1 MPVGQW
7 NVRLLASTYRRVE
20 NDQLTMELYGKVD
33 DGRSITVRYTGF
45 EPYFDLVEP
54 TPAVIEQLRKD
65 PDVRRVEE
73 ISLFYKGKL
82 RPSAKVYVRFPW
94 LVPDFR
100 SRLRRDFD
108 VLAADIPFHHRFAY
122 DYDIGS
128 CIRAY
133 GKESVGE
140 YRTDLIVDMDHT
152 EDGKAPRFENLP
164 PFNPDL
170 RVLSFDIENSIK
182 EGTILTICY
191 VIREGGE
198 LRNGP
203 PITGDERTIIDEFTR
218 VIQEEDPDVITGYN
232 IDNYDIPTVMERAK
246 LARAGKL
253 AWGRDLSEPRKVG
266 LRGWR
271 ITGRLVVDAWW
282 AAKMQ
287 LRPKQETLNHVA
299 KLTLGEEKLDVEPSK
314 MDEEWERDRDKVMRY
329 CLKDAELALR
339 ILEYVGSVRRTMD
352 LAAVS
357 KLPMEDVQTS
367 GNSTLIDSILIREAD
382 RVPPP
387 YGPVGVPLTGN
398 FDDDEEAIEG
408 GYVHTIEPGLYH
420 WVIVLDFKSMYP
432 SLIINKNICFTTLSD
447 DGPVVSPSGARFLSK
462 DQREGLLPKILKD
475 LMGQRDDIKRRM
487 KQTKDPDEFRYYDG
501 LQNAVKILMNAVYGV
516 FASSFYRFTDRNI
529 GSAITS
535 FARETVK
542 TLIARLEEDGINVVY
557 GDSITADRFVTIL
570 NPEGMVQIKNIEEL
584 FIENRK
590 EVTKR
595 GEKEIVPL
603 QGYRAL
609 SMLPSGES
617 TWSEIKEIIKHRTDK
632 KIYRVDQKYGE
643 SITTEDHSFLTW
655 QENDLVETKP
665 NDMLEKSMVRV
676 EKIPPVKKVESLDMY
691 ELLKHYSYETIYK
704 GFIKKSE
711 LKKDDEHVWF
721 NWTERK
727 NPIKLK
733 RYIITG
739 TPEFEALCRIL
750 GAYIAEGS
758 SSTIE
763 TTSRNGASI
772 ASTDRTW
779 LEQLCNDYYLLFSG
793 TKACI
798 IRSSKGTRRLA
809 YNNDCVEATVLY
821 EDHTHKLQM
830 MNQMAAVFFKGLCGQ
845 RSDRKKL
852 PDFIF
857 HVDNGYKRI
866 LLEEMI
872 KGDGSRITNKN
883 LPYSDEYKKS
893 FFKYETRSLQL
904 ACGISLLLNQLDE
917 KYTMRYRERKN
928 TYIITRTHNHYN
940 KKLWSKIREEKYDGY
955 VYDLSVEGTHA
966 FVDSCGQILL
976 HNTDSLFL
984 QSPFH
989 DLDGTV
995 KFGTEISERFSREI
1009 SQMEFQ
1015 KVLEPLFSHGKKKR
1029 YVGRSVWP
1037 DNELLIRGY
1046 ETRRTDAFDLQSE
1059 VLMSVFEKI
1068 LDEKT
1073 EEAVKIARENVQK
1086 AMDCKVPIESLVISR
1101 TCKSFNSYKDP
1112 DSQANVQAARK
1123 LMAMGYEFVPGMK
1136 VSWIVTD
1143 SRKTPQEVE
1152 PFVSGRRFEHRPD
1165 CRYYAERVA
1174 QTAARATE
1182 VFGWGE
1188 KDLLTGSQQVT
1199 LFDTSFAGGSDPGTK
1214 KKEPESKR
1222 SSKKPDLR
1230 DFM

>member
-1 MPVGQW
+1 MPLGQW
-7 NVRLLASTYRRVE
+7 DVRLLAATYRRVE
-20 NDQLTMELYGKVD
+20 NDQLCMELYGKLE
-33 DGRSITVRYTGF
+33 DGRSIIVRYTGF

-54 TPAVIEQLRKD
+54 TPAAIEQLRKD
-65 PDVRRVEE
+65 PDVRRVED

-100 SRLRRDFD
+100 SRLRREFD
-108 VLAADIPFHHRFAY
+108 VLAADIPFHYRFFY

-128 CIRAY
+128 CIRVW
-133 GKESVGE
+133 GKEGVGE
-140 YRTDLIVDMDHT
+140 YRTDLVVDMDKT
-152 EDGKAPRFENLP
+152 EGGDPRFENLP

-170 RVLSFDIENSIK
+170 KVLSFDIENAIK
-182 EGTILTICY
+182 DGTILTICY
-191 VIREGGE
+191 VVREGST

-203 PITGDERTIIDEFTR
+203 PISGDERDIIDAFTK

-246 LARAGKL
+246 LVKAGKL
-253 AWGRDLSEPRKVG
+253 AWGRDFSEPRKVG
-266 LRGWR
+266 ARGWR
-271 ITGRLVVDAWW
+271 IAGRLVVDAWW

-299 KLTLGEEKLDVEPSK
+299 KMCLGEEKLDVEPSK
-314 MDEEWERDRDKVMRY
+314 MDEEWERDSDKVMRY

-367 GNSTLIDSILIREAD
+367 GSSTLIDSILIREAD
-382 RVPPP
+382 RVPAP

-432 SLIINKNICFTTLSD
+432 SLIIHKNICFTTLSD
-447 DGPVVSPSGARFLSK
+447 EGTIVSPSGARFLSK
-462 DQREGLLPKILKD
+462 DQREGLLPKILED
-475 LMGQRDDIKRRM
+475 LMAQRDDIKRKM
-487 KQTKDPDEFRYYDG
+487 KATKDPDEYRYYDG

-542 TLIARLEEDGINVVY
+542 TLISRLEEGGRKVVY

-570 NPEGMVQIKNIEEL
+570 DPEGTVRIKNIEEL
-584 FIENRK
+584 FIENK
-590 EVTKR
+590 KNVTKR

-603 QGYRAL
+603 QGYKAL

-617 TWSEIKEIIKHRTDK
+617 AWSEIKEIIKHRADK
-632 KIYRVDQKYGE
+632 KVYRVGQKFGE
-643 SITTEDHSFLTW
+643 SMTTEDHSFMTW
-655 QENDLVETKP
+655 QDDQLVRTKP
-665 NDMLEKSMVRV
+665 IDMLEKSMVRV
-676 EKIPPVKKVESLDMY
+676 EEIPPVKKIETLDMY
-691 ELLKHYSYETIYK
+691 ELLKHYWYETVYK
-704 GFIKKSE
+704 GSIKKSE

-721 NWTERK
+721 NWTTRK

-733 RYIITG
+733 RFIEVG

-763 TTSRNGASI
+763 TTTRNGASI
-772 ASTDRTW
+772 SSSDKTW
-779 LEQLCNDYYLLFSG
+779 LEQLQKDYYLLFSG
-793 TKACI
+793 ATACI
-798 IRSSKGTRRLA
+798 IRSAKGTRKLT
-809 YNNDCVEATVLY
+809 YTNDHGEVTVLY

-845 RSDRKKL
+845 KSDRKKL

-857 HVDNGYKRI
+857 HVEDRYKRI

-872 KGDGSRITNKN
+872 EGDGSRITNKN

-904 ACGISLLLNQLDE
+904 ACGISLLLNQMKE
-917 KYTMRYRERKN
+917 KYTMRYRERKH
-928 TYIITRTHNHYN
+928 TYCITRTHDHYTN
-940 KKLWSKIREEKYDGY
+940 VLKSKIREEEYDGY

-976 HNTDSLFL
+976 HNTDSLFV
-984 QSPFH
+984 QSPYH

-995 KFGTEISERFSREI
+995 KYGKDISEKFSREI

-1037 DNELLIRGY
+1037 DQELLIRGY

-1059 VLMSVFEKI
+1059 VLMAVFEKI

-1073 EEAVKIARENVQK
+1073 EDAVKIARENVQR

-1143 SRKTPQEVE
+1143 SKKTPQEVE
-1152 PFVSGRRFEHRPD
+1152 PYVSGRKFEHRPD

-1199 LFDTSFAGGSDPGTK
+1199 LFDSAFAGGSDTGSK
-1214 KKEPESKR
+1214 KKEPGNKKAVR
-1222 SSKKPDLR
+1222 KPDLR

>member
-1 MPVGQW
+1 MGQW
-7 NVRLLASTYRRVE
+7 DVRLLAATYRRAD
-20 NDQLTMELYGKVD
+20 NDQLTIEMYGTLD

-45 EPYFDLVEP
+45 EPYFDVVEP
-54 TPAVIEQLRKD
+54 TAEAVEKLRRD
-65 PDVRRVEE
+65 PDVRRVED
-73 ISLFYKGKL
+73 ISLFYKGRL
-82 RPSAKVYVRFPW
+82 RRSAKVYVRFPW

-108 VLAADIPFHHRFAY
+108 VLAADIPFHHRFIY
-122 DYDIGS
+122 DFDIGS
-128 CIRAY
+128 CIRVF
-133 GKESVGE
+133 GKEGVGE
-140 YRTDLIVDMDHT
+140 YRTDLIVDM
-152 EDGKAPRFENLP
+152 EMADGAPRFQNLP

-170 RVLSFDIENSIK
+170 KVLSFDIENAIK
-182 EGTILTICY
+182 DGTILTVCY
-191 VIREGGE
+191 VIREGSGQ
-198 LRNGP
+198 LRGGA
-203 PITGDERTIIDEFTR
+203 PISGDERTIIDEFTR

-246 LARAGKL
+246 LVKAGKL

-271 ITGRLVVDAWW
+271 LNGRLVVDAWW
-282 AAKMQ
+282 AAKIH

-314 MDEEWERDRDKVMRY
+314 MDEEWDRDREKVMRY

-339 ILEYVGSVRRTMD
+339 ILEYVGSLRRTMD

-382 RVPPP
+382 RVPAP

-432 SLIINKNICFTTLSD
+432 SLIIHKNICFTTLND
-447 DGPVVSPSGARFLSK
+447 EGTIVAPNGARFLSK
-462 DQREGLLPKILKD
+462 EQREGLLPRILQD
-475 LMGQRDDIKRRM
+475 LMAQRDDIKRKM
-487 KQTKDPDEFRYYDG
+487 KATTDPDEFRYYDG

-529 GSAITS
+529 GSAITA

-542 TLIARLEEDGINVVY
+542 TLISRLEEEGINVVY
-557 GDSITADRFVTIL
+557 GD
-570 NPEGMVQIKNIEEL
+570 
-584 FIENRK
+584 
-590 EVTKR
+590 
-595 GEKEIVPL
+595 
-603 QGYRAL
+603 
-609 SMLPSGES
+609 
-617 TWSEIKEIIKHRTDK
+617 
-632 KIYRVDQKYGE
+632 
-643 SITTEDHSFLTW
+643 
-655 QENDLVETKP
+655 
-665 NDMLEKSMVRV
+665 
-676 EKIPPVKKVESLDMY
+676 
-691 ELLKHYSYETIYK
+691 
-704 GFIKKSE
+704 
-711 LKKDDEHVWF
+711 
-721 NWTERK
+721 
-727 NPIKLK
+727 
-733 RYIITG
+733 
-739 TPEFEALCRIL
+739 
-750 GAYIAEGS
+750 
-758 SSTIE
+758 
-763 TTSRNGASI
+763 
-772 ASTDRTW
+772 
-779 LEQLCNDYYLLFSG
+779 
-793 TKACI
+793 
-798 IRSSKGTRRLA
+798 
-809 YNNDCVEATVLY
+809 
-821 EDHTHKLQM
+821 
-830 MNQMAAVFFKGLCGQ
+830 
-845 RSDRKKL
+845 
-852 PDFIF
+852 
-857 HVDNGYKRI
+857 
-866 LLEEMI
+866 
-872 KGDGSRITNKN
+872 
-883 LPYSDEYKKS
+883 
-893 FFKYETRSLQL
+893 
-904 ACGISLLLNQLDE
+904 
-917 KYTMRYRERKN
+917 
-928 TYIITRTHNHYN
+928 
-940 KKLWSKIREEKYDGY
+940 
-955 VYDLSVEGTHA
+955 
-966 FVDSCGQILL
+966 
-976 HNTDSLFL
+976 TDSLFL
-984 QSPFH
+984 QSPYNN
-989 DLDGTV
+989 LDDTV

-1046 ETRRTDAFDLQSE
+1046 ETRRTDAFDLQSS

-1068 LDEKT
+1068 LDERT

-1123 LMAMGYEFVPGMK
+1123 LMAMGYDFVPGMK

-1152 PFVSGRRFEHRPD
+1152 PYVSGRKFEHRPD

-1199 LFDTSFAGGSDPGTK
+1199 LFDTSFAGGSEPRAK
-1214 KKEPESKR
+1214 KKEPEQKST
-1222 SSKKPDLR
+1222 KKKMDLR

>member
-1 MPVGQW
+1 MTLGQW
-7 NVRLLASTYRRVE
+7 DVRLLAATYRRVE
-20 NDQLTMELYGKVD
+20 NDQLAMELYGKLD
-33 DGRSITVRYTGF
+33 DGRSVTVRYVGF

-54 TPAVIEQLRKD
+54 TPSVIEQLKKD

-82 RPSAKVYVRFPW
+82 RPSAKVFVRFPW

-108 VLAADIPFHHRFAY
+108 VLAADIPFHHRFFY

-128 CIRAY
+128 CIRVH
-133 GKESVGE
+133 GREGVGE
-140 YRTDLIVDMDHT
+140 YRTDLVVDMDKT
-152 EDGKAPRFENLP
+152 ENGKGPRFENLP

-170 RVLSFDIENSIK
+170 KVLSFDIENAIK
-182 EGTILTICY
+182 DGTILTICY
-191 VIREGGE
+191 VIREGGK
-198 LRNGP
+198 LRGGP
-203 PITGDERTIIDEFTR
+203 PISGDEREIIDRFTQ
-218 VIQEEDPDVITGYN
+218 VIQDEDPDVITGYN
-232 IDNYDIPTVMERAK
+232 IDNYDIPTIMERAK
-246 LARAGKL
+246 LVKAGKL
-253 AWGRDLSEPRKVG
+253 AWGRDLGEPRKVG

-299 KLTLGEEKLDVEPSK
+299 RMCLGEEKLDVEPSK

-352 LAAVS
+352 LSAVS

-382 RVPPP
+382 RVPAP

-447 DGPVVSPSGARFLSK
+447 EGAIVSPSGAKFLSK

-475 LMGQRDDIKRRM
+475 LMTQRDDIKRKM
-487 KQTKDPDEFRYYDG
+487 KRTKDPDEYRYYDG

-542 TLIARLEEDGINVVY
+542 TLIARLEEQGINVVY
-557 GDSITADRFVTIL
+557 GD
-570 NPEGMVQIKNIEEL
+570 
-584 FIENRK
+584 
-590 EVTKR
+590 
-595 GEKEIVPL
+595 
-603 QGYRAL
+603 
-609 SMLPSGES
+609 
-617 TWSEIKEIIKHRTDK
+617 
-632 KIYRVDQKYGE
+632 
-643 SITTEDHSFLTW
+643 
-655 QENDLVETKP
+655 
-665 NDMLEKSMVRV
+665 
-676 EKIPPVKKVESLDMY
+676 
-691 ELLKHYSYETIYK
+691 
-704 GFIKKSE
+704 
-711 LKKDDEHVWF
+711 
-721 NWTERK
+721 
-727 NPIKLK
+727 
-733 RYIITG
+733 
-739 TPEFEALCRIL
+739 
-750 GAYIAEGS
+750 
-758 SSTIE
+758 
-763 TTSRNGASI
+763 
-772 ASTDRTW
+772 
-779 LEQLCNDYYLLFSG
+779 
-793 TKACI
+793 
-798 IRSSKGTRRLA
+798 
-809 YNNDCVEATVLY
+809 
-821 EDHTHKLQM
+821 
-830 MNQMAAVFFKGLCGQ
+830 
-845 RSDRKKL
+845 
-852 PDFIF
+852 
-857 HVDNGYKRI
+857 
-866 LLEEMI
+866 
-872 KGDGSRITNKN
+872 
-883 LPYSDEYKKS
+883 
-893 FFKYETRSLQL
+893 
-904 ACGISLLLNQLDE
+904 
-917 KYTMRYRERKN
+917 
-928 TYIITRTHNHYN
+928 
-940 KKLWSKIREEKYDGY
+940 
-955 VYDLSVEGTHA
+955 
-966 FVDSCGQILL
+966 
-976 HNTDSLFL
+976 TDSLFL
-984 QSPFH
+984 QSPYNN
-989 DLDGTV
+989 LDDTV
-995 KFGTEISERFSREI
+995 KFGTEISEKFSREI

-1037 DNELLIRGY
+1037 DQELLIRGY

-1086 AMDCKVPIESLVISR
+1086 VMECNAPIESLVISR

-1143 SRKTPQEVE
+1143 SKKTPQEVE
-1152 PFVSGRRFEHRPD
+1152 PYVSGRKFEHRPD
-1165 CRYYAERVA
+1165 CRYYAERIA

-1199 LFDTSFAGGSDPGTK
+1199 LFDTSFTGGSDTGSK
-1214 KKEPESKR
+1214 KKEPGNKKSVR
-1222 SSKKPDLR
+1222 KPDLR